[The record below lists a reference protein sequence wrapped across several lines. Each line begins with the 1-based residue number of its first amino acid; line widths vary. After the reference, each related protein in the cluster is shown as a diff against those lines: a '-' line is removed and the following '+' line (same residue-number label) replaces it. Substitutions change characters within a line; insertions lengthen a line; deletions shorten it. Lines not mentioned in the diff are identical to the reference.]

1 MMIFCRDVV
10 LKERQ
15 ESDNT
20 PVFMDSWNKLMKVV
34 DSSLGVRALRDRKD
48 P

>member
-1 MMIFCRDVV
+1 MIFCRDVV

-15 ESDNT
+15 ELGNT
-20 PVFMDSWNKLMKVV
+20 PVFMDRWNKLMKVA
-34 DSSLGVRALRDRKD
+34 DSSLGVRALRGRQD